1 MRRYLFSDS
10 FLTTAGIVLL
20 EPSET
25 ARYLIMVSASSAV
38 RGAPLQIISL
48 TVRRHRSAVFRCEAV
63 FAKLWH
69 CTQPL
74 RMIVLA
80 SPSGRDVAPSGKD
93 PLPCFSW
100 PTVAVKLPA
109 TPANSAR
116 ERNCVLM

>member
-80 SPSGRDVAPSGKD
+80 SPSGRDVSPSGQE
-93 PLPCFSW
+93 PLSCFSW
-100 PTVAVKLPA
+100 PTVAGRLTA
-109 TPANSAR
+109 TPANRRSKS
-116 ERNCVLM
+116 NPV